1 MMAVINLNYYARLP
15 TGNQTYLSCVLIHTD
30 QPKHFDL
37 PGKFQGSAKCYCT
50 QQLPLQKHTMK
61 FLSLQPFVPSGE
73 NFEMSKELFIALGF
87 KVNWDADG
95 YAGLERDGCK
105 FILQHFTNR
114 EFAENFMISVGVDNA
129 DEFRNE
135 VLEKKIPE
143 KFGIRISEVQ
153 NQPYGREVNIIDI
166 AGVCWHFVQ

>member
-1 MMAVINLNYYARLP
+1 
-15 TGNQTYLSCVLIHTD
+15 
-30 QPKHFDL
+30 
-37 PGKFQGSAKCYCT
+37 
-50 QQLPLQKHTMK
+50 MK

-87 KVNWDADG
+87 KVNWDGDG